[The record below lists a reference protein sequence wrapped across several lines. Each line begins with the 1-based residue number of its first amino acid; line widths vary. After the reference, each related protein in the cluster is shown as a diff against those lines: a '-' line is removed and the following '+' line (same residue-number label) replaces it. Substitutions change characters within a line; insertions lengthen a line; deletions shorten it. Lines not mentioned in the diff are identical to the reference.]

1 MISVRRKKYCTHF
14 TNRSDQSV
22 LFSENGRRQ
31 KERIYKKKLVPDLIE
46 KRYNVSHKE
55 DSHILVVQNMVV
67 IQAFLWMKNLRNVFF
82 MLFFRKCRSSTK

>member
-1 MISVRRKKYCTHF
+1 M
-14 TNRSDQSV
+14 

-31 KERIYKKKLVPDLIE
+31 EERIHKKKLVPDLIE

-55 DSHILVVQNMVV
+55 NSHILVVQNMVV

-82 MLFFRKCRSSTK
+82 MLFFRKCRSPTK